1 MSAQDGPASRLSP
14 VSGAREQGFGSR
26 GSSRRPDAAFACVV
40 WHGGAGLPDP
50 LAEALRKRPI
60 SVWQASDPYTALSL
74 LIGHDEARGR
84 TGPAAVLLIIEP
96 DSLPGVD
103 SLVAAVDR
111 YRPTSVVWEY
121 RRDANP
127 PLRAYVKEC
136 VAKPDDAARDAEMEH
151 AHHASQILGPKSPAG
166 VSVSSQRGD
175 EGEGSAFD
183 PAVIHVLRG
192 SADGSS
198 SGPVDGERIS
208 PGRPEPTLKLA
219 GTGRLPEPGLE
230 RSHESADGDSSGP
243 GSPLLSDEELA
254 MLLGDEDGEAVTRD
268 EGPGS

>member
-96 DSLPGVD
+96 DSLTGVD
-103 SLVAAVDR
+103 SLISAVDR
-111 YRPTSVVWEY
+111 YRATSVVWEY

-127 PLRAYVKEC
+127 PLRAYVKKS
-136 VAKPDDAARDAEMEH
+136 VVKPDAAARDAEIQH
-151 AHHASQILGPKSPAG
+151 DQRAPPILGPTAPGDGPVPSRDGQAG
-166 VSVSSQRGD
+166 DGM
-175 EGEGSAFD
+175 EFD

-192 SADGSS
+192 SAEGSS
-198 SGPVDGERIS
+198 PPPSGWDRTSGD
-208 PGRPEPTLKLA
+208 RPEPTLRLA
-219 GTGRLPEPGLE
+219 GTGRLPEPGLD
-230 RSHESADGDSSGP
+230 RSGDSADGDPGGA

-254 MLLGDEDGEAVTRD
+254 MLLGDDDGESITRD
-268 EGPGS
+268 TEPGS